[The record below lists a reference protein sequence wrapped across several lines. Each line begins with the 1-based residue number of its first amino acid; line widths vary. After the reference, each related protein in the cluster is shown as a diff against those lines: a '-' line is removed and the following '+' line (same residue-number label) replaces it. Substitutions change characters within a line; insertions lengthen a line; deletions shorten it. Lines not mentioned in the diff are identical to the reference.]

1 MENISKDIFELIK
14 YNIFKIKRKS
24 IAKNIYRKK
33 IIKVKDLNLIII

>member
-1 MENISKDIFELIK
+1 MESISKDILELIK

-24 IAKNIYRKK
+24 IDKNIYRKK